1 MSKYVLCG
9 KLTVNG
15 NLTVTGNIFN
25 VMNMTAFIKKLEEGG
40 YKNIMELTNNQR
52 TVDSLEVDDIIFI
65 NFNCDD
71 QSELVVFG
79 SCVTMNSVNLK

>member
-9 KLTVNG
+9 KLTVKG
-15 NLTVTGNIFN
+15 NLTVKGSIFN
-25 VMNMTAFIKKLEEGG
+25 IMNMTAFIKKLEEGG

-65 NFNCDD
+65 NFNCDH
-71 QSELVVFG
+71 QSELVVLG
-79 SCVTMNSVNLK
+79 SCVTMNSTTLE

>member
-1 MSKYVLCG
+1 MSRYVICG

-15 NLTVTGNIFN
+15 NLTVKGNIFN
-25 VMNMTAFIKKLEEGG
+25 VMNMTALIKKLEEGG

-52 TVDSLEVDDIIFI
+52 IVDSLEVDDIIFI

-71 QSELVVFG
+71 KSELVVIG
-79 SCVTMNSVNLK
+79 SCVTMNSTTLE